1 MAAKSV
7 PACFIVLGMLLI
19 PPALAGITKSAG
31 SGASNHDIYLG
42 CADTSDESKPNA
54 DTAALR
60 AARDGRSACS
70 TFRDAGKTGCVDDCK
85 NGGYCCQIGIDRT
98 FLQAYRP
105 KLSPRSAPPH
115 CSG

>member
-1 MAAKSV
+1 MAAKRGAA
-7 PACFIVLGMLLI
+7 ACFFMLCMLVI

-85 NGGYCCQIGIDRT
+85 NGGYCCQIGFDRPS
-98 FLQAYRP
+98 FDADDMCA
-105 KLSPRSAPPH
+105 K
-115 CSG
+115 